1 MLKHV
6 ICRYSVCFIPP
17 VTSHMG
23 VIGESSDGT
32 PPRGSGSTE
41 ALPGIRSTR
50 ANRRWSQ
57 RKGSFVSSLPGSGV
71 VRGRWSWKMVAG
83 SRTMSDK
90 YDKIPICNIY
100 YKMREKK
107 MMILKHHHV
116 FLTLNDSF
124 KTICTIHW
132 LVTEE

>member
-1 MLKHV
+1 MPPDEAIHYKYNKTCLNASSAGT
-6 ICRYSVCFIPP
+6 RFFFLPP

-90 YDKIPICNIY
+90 YDKIPICNVY
-100 YKMREKK
+100 YKMRANK

-116 FLTLNDSF
+116 VFLT
-124 KTICTIHW
+124 
-132 LVTEE
+132 